1 MKQKGN
7 FIKWNPAVK
16 TASDRESLWEAINDD
31 RIDVLATDHAPHT
44 LEEKSQTYLQAPSG
58 GPLVQHALSALLE
71 AVREGRTTIETVVQ
85 KACHNPAILF
95 QVKDRGYLREGYFA
109 DIVIVDD
116 YSPWGRK

>member
-44 LEEKSQTYLQAPSG
+44 HEKSPRHICKRLQE
-58 GPLVQHALSALLE
+58 VH
-71 AVREGRTTIETVVQ
+71 
-85 KACHNPAILF
+85 
-95 QVKDRGYLREGYFA
+95 
-109 DIVIVDD
+109 
-116 YSPWGRK
+116 